1 MTNSDIPTKTSS
13 LYNVQPT
20 SHTSKHRIFPHYHTL
35 QNISKLITSSFF
47 SSRTLPI
54 PSTLHLVIFYLNTKH
69 GMQHIK
75 IMLVKLQLP
84 FESD

>member
-20 SHTSKHRIFPHYHTL
+20 SHTSKHRSFNSLPCTTENLNFINKFNFQFSDLTDTEYITL
-35 QNISKLITSSFF
+35 CNL
-47 SSRTLPI
+47 L
-54 PSTLHLVIFYLNTKH
+54 LNTKH
-69 GMQHIK
+69 VMQPIK
-75 IMLVKLQLP
+75 MVLAKLQLP